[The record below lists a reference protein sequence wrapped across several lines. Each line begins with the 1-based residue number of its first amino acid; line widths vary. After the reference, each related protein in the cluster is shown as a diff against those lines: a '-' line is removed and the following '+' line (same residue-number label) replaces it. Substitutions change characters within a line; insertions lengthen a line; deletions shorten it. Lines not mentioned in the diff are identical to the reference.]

1 MEKDLGH
8 YRKSYEQGSLDESQ
22 LDDNPMGL
30 FHRWFHQ
37 ADEHPG
43 AQETNAMSLST
54 IGQDGFPKTRVVL
67 LKKFDENGFVF
78 YSNYLSE
85 KGLALAHNPKVCLSF
100 HWHALERQV
109 IIKGVAQKIDPYTS
123 DLYFDSRPLG
133 SRLGAIVS
141 PQSQVIS
148 SRDVLEKELAELEK
162 KYTHQDPKRPDHW
175 GGYLVTPHELEFWQ
189 GRPNRLH
196 DRIRYR
202 IIDEIDWVY
211 ERLAP

>member
-54 IGQDGFPKTRVVL
+54 IGEDGFPKTRVVL

-109 IIKGVAQKIDPYTS
+109 IIKGVAQKIDPNTS

-133 SRLGAIVS
+133 SRLGAIAS

-148 SRDVLEKELAELEK
+148 SRDVLEKELTELEK

>member
-67 LKKFDENGFVF
+67 LKKFDEYGFVF
-78 YSNYLSE
+78 YTNYLSE

-109 IIKGVAQKIDPYTS
+109 IIKGVAQKIDPNTS
-123 DLYFDSRPLG
+123 DVYFDSRPLG
-133 SRLGAIVS
+133 SRLGAMVS

-162 KYTHQDPKRPDHW
+162 KYTHQEPKRPYHW

-202 IIDEIDWVY
+202 LVEEIDWVY

>member
-85 KGLALAHNPKVCLSF
+85 KGIALAHNPKVCLSF

-109 IIKGVAQKIDPYTS
+109 IIKGVAQKIDPNTS

-133 SRLGAIVS
+133 SRLGAIAS

-148 SRDVLEKELAELEK
+148 SRDVLEKELVELEK

>member
-109 IIKGVAQKIDPYTS
+109 IIKGVAQKIDPNTS

-148 SRDVLEKELAELEK
+148 SRDVLEKELVELEK
-162 KYTHQDPKRPDHW
+162 KYTHQGPKRPDHW

>member
-43 AQETNAMSLST
+43 AQETNAMTIST
-54 IGQDGFPKTRVVL
+54 IGQDGFPKSRVVL
-67 LKKFDENGFVF
+67 LKKFDEKGFVF
-78 YSNYLSE
+78 YTNYLSE
-85 KGLALAHNPKVCLSF
+85 KGQALAHNPKVCLSF

-109 IIKGVAQKIDPYTS
+109 IIKGVAQKIDTNSS
-123 DLYFDSRPLG
+123 DLYFDSRPIG
-133 SRLGAIVS
+133 SRLGAMVS

-148 SRDVLEKELAELEK
+148 RRDVLEKELASLEK
-162 KYTHQDPKRPDHW
+162 KYAHQDPKRPDHW
-175 GGYLVTPHELEFWQ
+175 GGYLVIPHELEFWQ

-202 IIDEIDWVY
+202 LIEEIDWVY

>member
-43 AQETNAMSLST
+43 AQETNAMTIST
-54 IGQDGFPKTRVVL
+54 IGQDGFPKSRVVL
-67 LKKFDENGFVF
+67 LKKFDEKGFVF
-78 YSNYLSE
+78 YTNYLSE
-85 KGLALAHNPKVCLSF
+85 KGQALAHNPKVCLSF

-109 IIKGVAQKIDPYTS
+109 IIKGVAQKIDTNSS
-123 DLYFDSRPLG
+123 DLYFDSRPIG
-133 SRLGAIVS
+133 SRLGAMVS

-148 SRDVLEKELAELEK
+148 SRDVLEKELASLEK
-162 KYTHQDPKRPDHW
+162 KYAYQDPKRPDHW

>member
-43 AQETNAMSLST
+43 AQETNAMTIST
-54 IGQDGFPKTRVVL
+54 IGQDGFPKSRVVL
-67 LKKFDENGFVF
+67 LKKFDEKGFVF
-78 YSNYLSE
+78 YTNYLSE
-85 KGLALAHNPKVCLSF
+85 KGQALAHNPKVCLSF

-109 IIKGVAQKIDPYTS
+109 IIKGVAQKIDTNSS
-123 DLYFDSRPLG
+123 DLYFDSRPIG
-133 SRLGAIVS
+133 SRLGAMVS

-148 SRDVLEKELAELEK
+148 RRDVLEKELASLEK
-162 KYTHQDPKRPDHW
+162 KYAHQDPKRPDHW

-202 IIDEIDWVY
+202 LIEEIDWVY

>member
-109 IIKGVAQKIDPYTS
+109 IIKGVAQKIDPNTS

-133 SRLGAIVS
+133 SRLGAIAS

-148 SRDVLEKELAELEK
+148 SRDVLEKELVELEK

>member
-43 AQETNAMSLST
+43 AQETNAMTIST
-54 IGQDGFPKTRVVL
+54 IGQDGFPKSRVVL
-67 LKKFDENGFVF
+67 LKKFDEKGFVF
-78 YSNYLSE
+78 YTNYLSE
-85 KGLALAHNPKVCLSF
+85 KGQALAHNPKVCLSF

-109 IIKGVAQKIDPYTS
+109 IIKGVAQKIDTNSS
-123 DLYFDSRPLG
+123 DLYFDSRPIG
-133 SRLGAIVS
+133 SRLGAMVS

-148 SRDVLEKELAELEK
+148 SRDVLEKELASLEK
-162 KYTHQDPKRPDHW
+162 KYAHQDPKRPDHW

-202 IIDEIDWVY
+202 LIEEIVWVY

>member
-85 KGLALAHNPKVCLSF
+85 KGIALAHNPKVCLSF
-100 HWHALERQV
+100 HWYALERQV
-109 IIKGVAQKIDPYTS
+109 IIKGVAQKIDPNTS

-133 SRLGAIVS
+133 SRLGAIAS

-148 SRDVLEKELAELEK
+148 SRDVLEKELVELEK

>member
-43 AQETNAMSLST
+43 AQETNAMTIST
-54 IGQDGFPKTRVVL
+54 IGQDGFPKSRVVL
-67 LKKFDENGFVF
+67 LKKFDEKGFVF
-78 YSNYLSE
+78 YTNYLSE
-85 KGLALAHNPKVCLSF
+85 KGQALAHNPKVCLSF

-109 IIKGVAQKIDPYTS
+109 IIKGVAQKIDTNSS
-123 DLYFDSRPLG
+123 DLYFDSRPIG
-133 SRLGAIVS
+133 SRLGAMVS

-148 SRDVLEKELAELEK
+148 SRDVLEKELASLEK
-162 KYTHQDPKRPDHW
+162 KYAHQDPKRPDHW
-175 GGYLVTPHELEFWQ
+175 GGYLVIPHELEFWQ

-202 IIDEIDWVY
+202 LIEEIDWVY

>member
-109 IIKGVAQKIDPYTS
+109 IIKGMAQKIDPNTS

-148 SRDVLEKELAELEK
+148 SRDVLEKELTELEK

>member
-109 IIKGVAQKIDPYTS
+109 IIKGVAQKIDPNTS

-148 SRDVLEKELAELEK
+148 SRDVLEKELTELEK

>member
-109 IIKGVAQKIDPYTS
+109 IIKGVAQKIDPNTS

-148 SRDVLEKELAELEK
+148 SRDVLEKELVELEK

>member
-100 HWHALERQV
+100 YWHALERQV
-109 IIKGVAQKIDPYTS
+109 IIKGVAQKIDPNTS

>member
-109 IIKGVAQKIDPYTS
+109 IIKGVAKKIDPNTS

>member
-109 IIKGVAQKIDPYTS
+109 IIKGVAQKVDPNIS

-133 SRLGAIVS
+133 SRLGAIAS

-148 SRDVLEKELAELEK
+148 SRDVLEKELAALEK

-175 GGYLVTPHELEFWQ
+175 GGYLVIPHELEFWQ

-202 IIDEIDWVY
+202 IIDDIDWVY

>member
-109 IIKGVAQKIDPYTS
+109 IIKGVAQKIDPNTS

-148 SRDVLEKELAELEK
+148 SRDVLEKELVELEK
-162 KYTHQDPKRPDHW
+162 KYTQQDPKRPDHW